1 MAFAPLT
8 AILVE
13 NYGWKGA
20 HLVFGGFCLA
30 SIFFAALMGPFDK
43 KCHIQKGTMRMVNQK
58 FDIPIDNLE

>member
-20 HLVFGGFCLA
+20 HLVFGVSVGRTDVIKETLFGVNLTVLA
-30 SIFFAALMGPFDK
+30 
-43 KCHIQKGTMRMVNQK
+43 KG
-58 FDIPIDNLE
+58 